1 VCVILS
7 SANEEKSHDHIK
19 YSEKDS
25 SQNSVP
31 IRDKTSKNRNRRGL
45 LQLDKEY
52 LQNPLQLTSC
62 IPEKGCM
69 PPPEAGTK
77 ARISACT
84 IPLES
89 TEPAGV
95 ARALTQGK
103 ELKGMQITEGQKDG
117 PSLQMTD
124 SLESQRIPRSPSQNS

>member
-19 YSEKDS
+19 YSEKDI

-95 ARALTQGK
+95 ACALTQGK